1 MMNAVRA
8 ELIKMRSMPGVWVTF
23 ALAFPLSVLVCIGVL
38 ASAGGFPGHTFYYV
52 QTLHQRRQLLGAGYF
67 GIEILAPIWVC
78 SASPA
83 STGTRRSR
91 RRSC

>member
-1 MMNAVRA
+1 MMNALRA

-52 QTLHQRRQLLGAGYF
+52 QSLHQRRQLLGAGYF
-67 GIEILAPIWVC
+67 GIHNNGAAPERLPMFPEPGILIL
-78 SASPA
+78 
-83 STGTRRSR
+83 
-91 RRSC
+91 